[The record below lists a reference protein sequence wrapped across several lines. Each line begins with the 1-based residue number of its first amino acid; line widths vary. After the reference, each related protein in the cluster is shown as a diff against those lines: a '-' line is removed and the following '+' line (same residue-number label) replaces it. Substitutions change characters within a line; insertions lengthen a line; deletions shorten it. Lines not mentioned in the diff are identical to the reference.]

1 MFSTSVSVKCVIFS
15 AGLNAGFRPLPV
27 IISLETDSEN
37 SVNIF
42 SCFDN
47 ADVGDTDFSS
57 ANIAVI
63 SEMTPDDREHRHK
76 GHKGRDR
83 SF

>member
-1 MFSTSVSVKCVIFS
+1 MFSTSVSVKCVIFG
-15 AGLNAGFRPLPV
+15 AGLNAGFRALPV

-47 ADVGDTDFSS
+47 ADVGDTDFFFCQYRR
-57 ANIAVI
+57 NFK
-63 SEMTPDDREHRHK
+63 MTPR
-76 GHKGRDR
+76 
-83 SF
+83 